1 MCLGKAIGKA
11 IGHYGIEF
19 TYKYTALTQ
28 PLNSNGKVMNQNVG
42 FVVPG
47 YSWSILSQ
55 LIHATIVANIQI
67 FRETDACSSKREC
80 ISEVFSVQHVLLID
94 DK

>member
-42 FVVPG
+42 FVVLG

-55 LIHATIVANIQI
+55 LIHATIVVNSQI
-67 FRETDACSSKREC
+67 FRETDACSSKGN
-80 ISEVFSVQHVLLID
+80 VFLKFSLSNMFY
-94 DK
+94 